1 VDVGLIRPSYSEFGS
16 PNFFVRKADG
26 SLRLCIENRGLNEV
40 TRKGAYPLPRVDDT
54 LDELKD
60 ANFYTHLDLAYGSWK
75 VRVRDQDIHKTAF
88 QTHDG
93 LMEWVAMPF
102 GLCNAPATFQRMMN
116 VILRDFLHKFVS
128 VYLDDVSI
136 YNHTLEEHLEHQ
148 RLVLQRFKEEGLK
161 LRLKKCFFGLQEME
175 YLGYTVSAGKIAVS
189 TKKVEA
195 VADWQV
201 PTTQKE
207 VRSFV
212 QLCNFYARFIH
223 HFSDLTAPLT
233 DLLRKSQPQKVTLTC

>member
-1 VDVGLIRPSYSEFGS
+1 
-16 PNFFVRKADG
+16 
-26 SLRLCIENRGLNEV
+26 
-40 TRKGAYPLPRVDDT
+40 
-54 LDELKD
+54 
-60 ANFYTHLDLAYGSWK
+60 
-75 VRVRDQDIHKTAF
+75 VRDQDIHKTAF

-116 VILRDFLHKFVS
+116 DILRDFLHKFVS
-128 VYLDDVSI
+128 VYLDDVRI
-136 YNHTLEEHLEHQ
+136 YNHTLEEHLEHL

-161 LRLKKCFFGLQEME
+161 LHLKKCFFGLQEME
-175 YLGYTVSAGKIAVS
+175 YLGYHVCAGKIAVS
-189 TKKVEA
+189 TEKVEA
-195 VADWQV
+195 VADWPV

-212 QLCNFYARFIH
+212 QLCNFYARLIH

-233 DLLRKSQPQKVTLTC
+233 DLLRKSQPKKVTLTC